1 MSLLIAVVQQ
11 AFHEEVLATARINQ
25 SMRRRRKHLERVTCE
40 LREDLEHERSRRLDL
55 IDNVTRLS
63 LEREKNRSDFAF
75 AQLENERAQRSLR
88 GDISE
93 LQTRADSQHREHKY
107 LLEMLERKGFLHRKK
122 SRTGDTA

>member
-1 MSLLIAVVQQ
+1 MQVQSDT
-11 AFHEEVLATARINQ
+11 V
-25 SMRRRRKHLERVTCE
+25 SHLERVTCE

-63 LEREKNRSDFAF
+63 LEREKNRSDFAC

-88 GDISE
+88 DEQVEARQDISRIRGEISE

-107 LLEMLERKGFLHRKK
+107 LLDMLKRKSFLHRNNR
-122 SRTGDTA
+122 RTGSTA